1 MADVLQKTIGANDF
15 NQGSAVVSIQP
26 TGRTVNQILDP
37 VKNLTTEILV
47 QSGVLDSRLDDLTYY
62 TGGGTP

>member
-15 NQGSAVVSIQP
+15 NQGSTVVSIQT

-37 VKNLTTEILV
+37 ENNVTTEILA
-47 QSGVLDSRLDDLTYY
+47 QSGVLDSRFDDINYY